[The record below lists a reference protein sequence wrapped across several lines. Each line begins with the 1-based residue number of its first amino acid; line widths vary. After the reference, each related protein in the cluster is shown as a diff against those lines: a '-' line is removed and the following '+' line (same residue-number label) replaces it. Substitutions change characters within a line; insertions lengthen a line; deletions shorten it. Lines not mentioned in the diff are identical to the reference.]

1 MTFPSEFG
9 FYLRPGDILYSGKHK
24 YTWGVGH
31 VGIVGTDGLV
41 RHVIPYGKQM
51 HSIDDF
57 FRNFVHVSVL
67 RYKCEKVSY
76 EAAEMSELLFNEIE
90 RYSLHPS
97 LRKVSRNHCTKYVW
111 QSFFYS
117 QSRDVLWQLTDGMK
131 LVIVPS
137 LFIYGSK
144 GVFQKVLTFSY

>member
-1 MTFPSEFG
+1 MK
-9 FYLRPGDILYSGKHK
+9 YLINLPIRLIKQKLPIFMKNGIQIIVSG
-24 YTWGVGH
+24 
-31 VGIVGTDGLV
+31 
-41 RHVIPYGKQM
+41 
-51 HSIDDF
+51 DDF

-97 LRKVSRNHCTKYVW
+97 LRKVSKNHCTKYVW